1 MDTDMAPQTILLT
14 GFEPYGG
21 RGINPSFEV
30 VQSLEGI
37 KINGHTVVGKTMPVA
52 FNGLQQRID
61 ELISVYRPAAVISL
75 GLWPG
80 EPTIRLERYAVNISD
95 FEIPD
100 NEGVF
105 LQSTVITEHS
115 EVALKATAPL
125 EEITARLLGAGIPAR
140 ISNSAGTFLCNAT
153 LYCMLKATKVRG
165 PNVPCGFVHL
175 PYLPQQVAELI
186 LTLKKERNLE
196 LLQRADLSS
205 MSLSTMICAVKVCL
219 QTTLS
224 RL

>member
-1 MDTDMAPQTILLT
+1 MASQPILLT

-30 VQSLEGI
+30 VQSIDGI
-37 KINGHTVVGKTMPVA
+37 KINGHTVVGQTMPVA

-61 ELISVYRPAAVISL
+61 ELINVYRPAAVIGL

-80 EPTIRLERYAVNISD
+80 EPMIRVERYAVNLSD

-100 NEGVF
+100 NEGEY
-105 LQSTVITEHS
+105 LQTTVITDHF
-115 EVALKATAPL
+115 EVALKATLPL
-125 EEITARLLGAGIPAR
+125 EKITAQLLAAGIPAR

-153 LYCMLKATKVRG
+153 LFFMLKATKDQG

-205 MSLSTMICAVKVCL
+205 MSLSTMISAVRVCL
-219 QTTLS
+219 QTAVS
-224 RL
+224 QQ

>member
-1 MDTDMAPQTILLT
+1 MASQPILLT

-30 VQSLEGI
+30 VQSLDGI
-37 KINGHTVVGKTMPVA
+37 KISGHTVVGQTMPVT

-61 ELISVYRPAAVISL
+61 ELINIYCPAAVISL

-80 EPTIRLERYAVNISD
+80 EPMIRMERYAVNISD

-105 LQSTVITEHS
+105 LQTTVITEHS
-115 EVALKATAPL
+115 EVALKATLPL
-125 EEITARLLGAGIPAR
+125 EEITVQLLAAGIPAR
-140 ISNSAGTFLCNAT
+140 VSNSAGTFLCNAT
-153 LYCMLKATKVRG
+153 LFYMLKATKERD
-165 PNVPCGFVHL
+165 PIVPCGFMHL

-186 LTLKKERNLE
+186 LTLKKDRNLE

-205 MSLSTMICAVKVCL
+205 MNLSTMIRAVKVCL
-219 QTTLS
+219 QTTVS
-224 RL
+224 QQ

>member
-1 MDTDMAPQTILLT
+1 MATQPILLT

-30 VQSLEGI
+30 VQSLDGI
-37 KINGHTVVGKTMPVA
+37 KINGHTVVGQTMPVA

-61 ELISVYRPAAVISL
+61 ELINVYRPAAVIGL

-80 EPTIRLERYAVNISD
+80 EPMIRVERYAVNISD

-105 LQSTVITEHS
+105 LQTTVITEHS
-115 EVALKATAPL
+115 EVALQATLPL
-125 EEITARLLGAGIPAR
+125 EEITAQLLAAGIPAR

-153 LYCMLKATKVRG
+153 LFYMLKATKNQG

-205 MSLSTMICAVKVCL
+205 MNLSTMISAVKVCL
-219 QTTLS
+219 QTTVS
-224 RL
+224 QQ